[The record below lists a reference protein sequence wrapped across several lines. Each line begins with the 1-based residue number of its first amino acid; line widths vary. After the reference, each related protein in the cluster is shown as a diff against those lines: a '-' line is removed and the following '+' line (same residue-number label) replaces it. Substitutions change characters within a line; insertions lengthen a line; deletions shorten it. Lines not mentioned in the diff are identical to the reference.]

1 MRAVLVF
8 KKSLVN
14 IVSFYKAVKMSKKPF
29 EKIET
34 WIAIFFCIG
43 VIGSILLISFGGLTS
58 KEGGFLSVLLSILSI
73 IASWILARQ
82 EGETQHSKA
91 IVEVKDM
98 HNENLR
104 TYALK
109 ASEKVINLS
118 DQLTQLGDFLEEEL
132 KNTEFDTNQELI
144 NSREQ
149 RIVSSIQMLG
159 MLKSVNDTS
168 LSDWQGVI
176 GDELEYQRE
185 EKAELQKS
193 VIDLTNRLENSLEN
207 QENRAPKSAK
217 NTAEFDTQIVL
228 MREDISKL
236 ISGIG
241 GKRPIPQIRR
251 KPTRHDVSIPCS
263 NCKNTFHYRQRSNV
277 NGAKQLK
284 CSECN
289 AQFISRFN
297 IDIGK
302 FYLQKRENIF
312 EKVGCTCCGSFF
324 NITLNTLPGTSV
336 ETSCDTCGMN
346 YRAVRDHTG
355 PVKLKKVPHNTP
367 EKKEITDEIVAQIKN
382 MLPEQPW
389 PKHTHKD
396 VAEKLNISNRVVQ
409 TAIRKLIF
417 AGEFEYQV
425 DGKLYKLKPI
435 SDEC

>member
-1 MRAVLVF
+1 
-8 KKSLVN
+8 
-14 IVSFYKAVKMSKKPF
+14 MSKKPF
-29 EKIET
+29 GKPET
-34 WIAIFFCIG
+34 WIAIIFCIG

-82 EGETQHSKA
+82 EGESQHSKA

-109 ASEKVINLS
+109 ASEKVTNLS

-176 GDELEYQRE
+176 GDELENQRE
-185 EKAELQKS
+185 EKVELQKS

-207 QENRAPKSAK
+207 QEKRIPKNAD

-228 MREDISKL
+228 MREEISKL

-241 GKRPIPQIRR
+241 GKRPIPKIGR
-251 KPTRHDVSIPCS
+251 KLTRHDVSIPCS
-263 NCKNTFHYRQRSNV
+263 NCEYTFHYRQRSNV
-277 NGAKQLK
+277 NGAKSLK
-284 CSECN
+284 CSGCN
-289 AQFISRFN
+289 AQYISRFN

-302 FYLQKRENIF
+302 FYLQKREDIF
-312 EKVGCTCCGSFF
+312 EKVECTSCGSLL
-324 NITLNTLPGTSV
+324 NITLNTHPGTSI
-336 ETSCDTCGMN
+336 ETSCDACGIN

-355 PVKLKKVPHNTP
+355 PIKLKKLANNILSKT
-367 EKKEITDEIVAQIKN
+367 EITDEVVAKIKS

-389 PKHTHKD
+389 PKHIHKD
-396 VAEKLNISNRVVQ
+396 VAEKLNVSNRVVQ
-409 TAIRKLIF
+409 TAIKKLIYL
-417 AGEFEYQV
+417 GEFEHQV
-425 DGKLYKLKPI
+425 DGKLYKLHPI
-435 SDEC
+435 SDEA